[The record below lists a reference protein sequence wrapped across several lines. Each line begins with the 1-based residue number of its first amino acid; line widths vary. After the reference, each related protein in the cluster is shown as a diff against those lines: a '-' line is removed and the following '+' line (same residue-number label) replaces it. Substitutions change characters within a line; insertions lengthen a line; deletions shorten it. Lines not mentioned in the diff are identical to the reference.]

1 MPEQT
6 ATTTHEFETTEPVR
20 LRVEAGSGEIRINAS
35 DTDRTTVD
43 IQPATADTDAAYELV
58 DRTLVEQRGDQ
69 VVVEV
74 PRRGVGFLRRS
85 PALAITVGLPEG
97 SSIDATA
104 DSADL
109 RTTGP
114 LGTVRT
120 RSGSGDVLLDDVVDA
135 NAQSGSGDVDID
147 RANGTI
153 RVQAG
158 SGSINART
166 VGGTCSVG
174 TGSGDVRVENASGA
188 VQVST
193 ASGNVAVDDAG
204 NDVTIDSAS
213 GDSHVGRVRRG
224 QVKVTSASGDVHVGV
239 LDGTPVWLDV
249 ASVSGSVQ
257 SALDGGAPP
266 EEGED
271 SVALRVNTV
280 SGDITLTRS

>member
-1 MPEQT
+1 MSEQT

-20 LRVEAGSGEIRINAS
+20 LRVEAGSGEIRIQAS

-43 IQPATADTDAAYELV
+43 IQPATADTEAAYELIA
-58 DRTLVEQRGDQ
+58 RTLVEQRGDQ

-85 PALAITVGLPEG
+85 PALAIAVGLPEG

-135 NAQSGSGDVDID
+135 NVQSGSGETSID
-147 RANGTI
+147 RSAGSI
-153 RVQAG
+153 RVQAA
-158 SGSINART
+158 SGRVIART
-166 VGGTCSVG
+166 VGDGCWVDTA
-174 TGSGDVRVENASGA
+174 SGDVRVESATGS
-188 VQVST
+188 VQVNT
-193 ASGNVAVDDAG
+193 ASGDVTVEDADG
-204 NDVTIDSAS
+204 DVTIDSAS
-213 GDSHVGRVRRG
+213 GDNHVGRVRRG
-224 QVKVTSASGDVHVGV
+224 RVKITSASGDVHIGV
-239 LDGTPVWLDV
+239 VDGTPVWLDV
-249 ASVSGSVQ
+249 TSLTGTVQ
-257 SALDGGAPP
+257 SALDGGDPP